1 MERAFGRQSPP
12 APAAER
18 TPDRMVI
25 GGDVDSHAHHSTES
39 PPGVLRPSTEMPGIS
54 TTLWGQSLD
63 VVVADGRIPQ
73 HVVVLTLD

>member
-1 MERAFGRQSPP
+1 
-12 APAAER
+12 
-18 TPDRMVI
+18 
-25 GGDVDSHAHHSTES
+25 
-39 PPGVLRPSTEMPGIS
+39 MPGIS